1 MNKIL
6 IIAKKEF
13 GNYLYN
19 PIGFIFGFILLL
31 VSSWLF
37 WQNIFLSNVA
47 SLEALLTSFVFLLTI
62 FIPALLMGS
71 LAEEKKQGTWEV
83 LLTLPVNE
91 VQLVLGKFLGAWMSI
106 AVYILCL
113 APNALIIGLLGKPDW
128 GLLVA
133 TLAGVVLISGVY
145 ISLSIFGSSLSNQS
159 VIAFVISATILML
172 SNLVGQDQFLSRL
185 PNSIAFY
192 LEKLS
197 WNRLMAEFFS
207 GYVSIQAS
215 VILMV
220 SVVVFLCLSV
230 LSLKTR
236 HA

>member
-1 MNKIL
+1 MKKIL

-13 GNYLYN
+13 GTYLFN
-19 PIGFIFGFILLL
+19 PIGLIFGFILLL

-37 WQNIFLSNVA
+37 WQDMFLANVA
-47 SLEALLTSFVFLLTI
+47 SVESLLITFVFLLTV

-71 LAEEKKQGTWEV
+71 LAEEKKQGNWEV

-113 APNALIIGLLGKPDW
+113 VPNVVIIGLLGKPDW

-133 TLAGVVLISGVY
+133 SLVGVVLISGVY

-159 VIAFVISATILML
+159 VIAFVISATALML
-172 SNLVGQDQFLSRL
+172 SSLIGQDQFLRRIPENIS
-185 PNSIAFY
+185 FY
-192 LEKLS
+192 IEKLS
-197 WNRLMAEFFS
+197 WNRLMAEYFS
-207 GYVSIQAS
+207 GYISVQAS
-215 VILMV
+215 VILIV
-220 SVVVFLCLSV
+220 SMVVFLTLSV